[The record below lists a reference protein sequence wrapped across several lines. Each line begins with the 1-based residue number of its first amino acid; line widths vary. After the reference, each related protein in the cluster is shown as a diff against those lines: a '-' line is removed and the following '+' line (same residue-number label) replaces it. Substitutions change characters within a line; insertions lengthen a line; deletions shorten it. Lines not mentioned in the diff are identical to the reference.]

1 MLTGRELI
9 SVASILAV
17 GVIVSVTALAAGLRN
32 SKVASKAVEGIARQ
46 PEAKN
51 SIFTT
56 MLIGVGLVEATPIIA
71 LVVALILLYANPLLA
86 Q

>member
-1 MLTGRELI
+1 MMEGIVLI
-9 SVASILAV
+9 KIASILAV
-17 GVIVSVTALAAGLRN
+17 GIIVSIAALAAGFGDAN
-32 SKVASKAVEGIARQ
+32 VASKAVEGIARQ

>member
-1 MLTGRELI
+1 MIESIILLKI
-9 SVASILAV
+9 ASVIAIGL
-17 GVIVSVTALAAGLRN
+17 IVSVAALTAGFGN
-32 SKVASKAVEGIARQ
+32 SNAVARALEGIARQ

-56 MLIGVGLVEATPIIA
+56 MLIGVGLIEATPIIA
-71 LVVALILLYANPLLA
+71 LVVALLLLFANPFL